1 MAAALVG
8 SALGADPIGLV
19 KRSDTQVVT
28 CVFLTAGIR

>member
-19 KRSDTQVVT
+19 KRSDTHPLR
-28 CVFLTAGIR
+28 FLTAGIW

>member
-19 KRSDTQVVT
+19 KRSDTQVVPYD
-28 CVFLTAGIR
+28 F